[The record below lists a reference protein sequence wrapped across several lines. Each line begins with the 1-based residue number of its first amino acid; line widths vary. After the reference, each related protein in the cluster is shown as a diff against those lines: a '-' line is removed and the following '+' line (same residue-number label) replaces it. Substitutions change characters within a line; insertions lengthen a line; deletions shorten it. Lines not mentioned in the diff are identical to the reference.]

1 MFCIDICFF
10 GAGAG
15 RIRAFIGGAG
25 ADIFYLEP
33 DPKKISNAG
42 SGSTTLFHST
52 VLSGKILQELVLEPE
67 PKLWTKGGAGAENK
81 LFRIR
86 TTGIREK
93 EKEKP
98 VLL

>member
-15 RIRAFIGGAG
+15 RSRAFIGGAG